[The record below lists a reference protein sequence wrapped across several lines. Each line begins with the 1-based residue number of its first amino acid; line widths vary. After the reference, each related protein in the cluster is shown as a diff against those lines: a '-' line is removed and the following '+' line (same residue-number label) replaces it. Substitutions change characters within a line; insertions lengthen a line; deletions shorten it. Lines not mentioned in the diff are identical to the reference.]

1 MIMNSKYKTNGKM
14 LGILG
19 GMGPSA
25 SVSVYGKIIDLAQE
39 VYGAEQDT
47 DYPPM
52 MIYNLPLAGF
62 DETGFVDVELV
73 RKQLVGGVKR
83 LEDAGSDFIIIACNT
98 VHYFYDDMQKAVNIP
113 IINLLGKA
121 VARANESGF
130 KKIGLLSSESTKKLN
145 LYEDIAKKNDIE
157 IIVTT
162 NEEQELTND
171 VILSVMS
178 GIEGEKEISILK
190 KIIDR
195 MASEGAEAIVLGCT
209 ELPIALNEKDIAP
222 LPLFDTISIAAEEVL
237 KNAYERIGK

>member
-1 MIMNSKYKTNGKM
+1 
-14 LGILG
+14 
-19 GMGPSA
+19 
-25 SVSVYGKIIDLAQE
+25 
-39 VYGAEQDT
+39 
-47 DYPPM
+47 
-52 MIYNLPLAGF
+52 
-62 DETGFVDVELV
+62 
-73 RKQLVGGVKR
+73 
-83 LEDAGSDFIIIACNT
+83 
-98 VHYFYDDMQKAVNIP
+98 
-113 IINLLGKA
+113 
-121 VARANESGF
+121 
-130 KKIGLLSSESTKKLN
+130 TKKLN

-195 MASEGAEAIVLGCT
+195 MVSEGAEAIVLGCT
-209 ELPIALNEKDIAP
+209 ELPIALNKKDIAP